1 MVSDKFPVQL
11 LDIDRKLTQPFKIKN
26 RTIIKDL
33 LECIKEE
40 VVFLRD
46 EIIKCEELVLYEKN
60 TGKQLDL
67 LGSNVN
73 ENRNNEDD
81 IKFLERIIFTKE
93 SSGSFGDENTI
104 INAFS
109 NYFNIPKTQITI
121 ENMDIRKMKLTIPDG
136 IDLNAARKLLLKMKA
151 AGVRIQIELD
161 RYWEDFTYGEIEV
174 YTYDEME
181 KYRYERGDVYGKNY

>member
-1 MVSDKFPVQL
+1 MVSDKFPIEL
-11 LDIDRKLTQPFKIKN
+11 LNINRRLTQPFKIKDK
-26 RTIIKDL
+26 TMIKDL
-33 LECIKEE
+33 LECIVEE
-40 VVFLRD
+40 VEFLRN
-46 EIIKCEELVLYEKN
+46 ELIKCEELVLYEKN

-73 ENRNNEDD
+73 EKRNNEDD

-109 NYFNIPKTQITI
+109 NYFNIPKKQITI
-121 ENMDIRKMKLTIPDG
+121 DNVDIRKMKLTIPDG
-136 IDLNAARKLLLKMKA
+136 IDLNVARSLLLKIKA

-161 RYWEDFTYGEIEV
+161 KYWEDFTYEEIEG
-174 YTYDEME
+174 YTYEEME
-181 KYRYERGDVYGKNY
+181 KYRYERGEKL